1 MEVHIYY
8 NIVLQRNQ
16 VTLKNKLERRKNEN
30 GLKGKWFE
38 GKDEGPLS
46 EVEKE
51 GGEKAM
57 KKAET
62 EKKMRDFLETNRRDS
77 HQHQIY
83 VYTFECILSMSV
95 NKA

>member
-16 VTLKNKLERRKNEN
+16 VTLKNKLERRKNGN

-62 EKKMRDFLETNRRDS
+62 EKKNEGFPRD
-77 HQHQIY
+77 
-83 VYTFECILSMSV
+83 
-95 NKA
+95 